1 MKRMTFASMAALRA
15 ALMNLVE
22 KPPGKVLI
30 YGCKGAQRTFC
41 KSIHILRNI
50 KRLCSC
56 SRLEIRGI
64 GFYPE
69 VEKAYVAYLKE
80 QLTQKAASW
89 WNCCSAHNWL
99 RYNVSDKL
107 NIVALHLSSV
117 SYYVLVDDAF
127 VKDFRKCKYG
137 KKEDRTNRKRV

>member
-1 MKRMTFASMAALRA
+1 MKRMSFASMAALRA
-15 ALMNLVE
+15 ALMNLAE
-22 KPPGKVLI
+22 KPPGRALI
-30 YGCKGAQRTFC
+30 YGRKGTQHTFC
-41 KSIHILRNI
+41 QSVNILRNI

-56 SRLEIRGI
+56 SRLEIRGV
-64 GFYPE
+64 GFYPDA
-69 VEKAYVAYLKE
+69 EKAFVDYLKE
-80 QLTQKAASW
+80 QLPQKAASW

-127 VKDFRKCKYG
+127 VKDFRKYKFG
-137 KKEDRTNRKRV
+137 KK

>member
-15 ALMNLVE
+15 ALMNLAE
-22 KPPGKVLI
+22 KPPGRALI
-30 YGCKGAQRTFC
+30 YGCKGAQHSFC
-41 KSIHILRNI
+41 KSVNILRNI

-56 SRLEIRGI
+56 SRLEIRGV
-64 GFYPE
+64 GFYPDA
-69 VEKAYVAYLKE
+69 EKAFVAYLKE
-80 QLTQKAASW
+80 QLPQRAASW

-117 SYYVLVDDAF
+117 SYYILVDYTF
-127 VKDFRKCKYG
+127 VQEFRKIKFAN
-137 KKEDRTNRKRV
+137 K